1 MINLVSL
8 SLYFNMCESS
18 IFITRQ
24 YSPDNKK
31 QRTEKHYGKR
41 SRMASLVFTQF
52 ATIKWLHDDFGI
64 KSPQKCTHENCTLVI
79 KKIPYESGY

>member
-1 MINLVSL
+1 
-8 SLYFNMCESS
+8 MCESS

-41 SRMASLVFTQF
+41 NRMVSSVFIQF
-52 ATIKWLHDDFGI
+52 ATIK
-64 KSPQKCTHENCTLVI
+64 
-79 KKIPYESGY
+79 